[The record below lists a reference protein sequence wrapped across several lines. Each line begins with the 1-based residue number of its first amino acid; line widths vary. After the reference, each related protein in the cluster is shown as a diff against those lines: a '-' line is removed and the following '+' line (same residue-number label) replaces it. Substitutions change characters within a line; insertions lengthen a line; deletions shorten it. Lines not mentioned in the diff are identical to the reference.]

1 MKYDTAIFDFD
12 GTVFDTGEG
21 ITTNIARTLAEMNY
35 PPLPP
40 ETLKKFIGP
49 SLSRKLLKILR
60 NGRPNRH

>member
-40 ETLKKFIGP
+40 G
-49 SLSRKLLKILR
+49 
-60 NGRPNRH
+60 NA